1 LTNTKS
7 PMTVNQCINFYIL
20 LFMPIQ

>member
-7 PMTVNQCINFYIL
+7 PHYFSAT
-20 LFMPIQ
+20 